1 MGPFPTGD
9 GVWGGAVPAPK
20 NIIANYMPKIFK
32 FGAYFCHNVAVF
44 FNTVIGRRLQYVAE

>member
-1 MGPFPTGD
+1 MGSGEGLCPLQKT
-9 GVWGGAVPAPK
+9 
-20 NIIANYMPKIFK
+20 IANYMPKIFK